1 MRARPAGSSPIRPRG
16 RWLSAALVGAA
27 LILPAGAQAL
37 TLWQA
42 YQAAL
47 GSDPVFASAR
57 AGYTAG
63 LERLPQARANLLPW
77 VTAGGSATYTD
88 TRTRF
93 TNELPRRNTHND
105 AYNYQLSLSQPLFDW
120 TSWQTYEA
128 AKLGVTLTELQLQ
141 VAYQDLLLRLSQ
153 AYFDILAAQDAL
165 TALEA
170 EQSAIAEQL
179 EAAKRNFEIGTATI
193 TDTYEAQARYDLIQA
208 QLLQAE
214 NTLRVRRDS
223 LEKIIGQSAGNL
235 AELPPGTP
243 VPPSVPARVEPWI
256 AQAETEN
263 LGVVQA
269 QVATAVAGRQIEIAR
284 AGHLPEV
291 SLVGSYGY
299 ADGRYRPEAGLAAS
313 GISDGRQRSRSGTI
327 GVQVAIP
334 IYTGGYVSSR
344 VTETVAREQQARY
357 DYENA
362 RREAVR
368 GTREAFLGVNTGQA
382 QIRALEAAEESSR
395 RALQAN
401 ITGYEVGVRIN
412 LDVLNAQQQ
421 LFATQRDLARARYET
436 LMAGLRL
443 KAAAG
448 QLTETDLEALNRLL
462 RPVPV
467 AGAGRP

>member
-1 MRARPAGSSPIRPRG
+1 MPQHPAGSSPTRRPR
-16 RWLSAALVGAA
+16 RWLPAALLGLG
-27 LILPAGAQAL
+27 LILPPGAHAL

-47 GSDPVFASAR
+47 GSDPVFAGAR
-57 AGYTAG
+57 AAYTAG
-63 LERLPQARANLLPW
+63 LEQLPQARAFLLPW
-77 VTAGGSATYTD
+77 VSAGGSATYTD

-93 TNELPRRNTHND
+93 TNELPRRNTYND
-105 AYNYQLSLSQPLFDW
+105 TYNYQVSLSQPLFDW
-120 TSWQTYEA
+120 TSWQSYEA

-153 AYFDILAAQDAL
+153 AYFDILTAQDTL

-170 EQSAIAEQL
+170 EQTAIGEQL
-179 EAAKRNFEIGTATI
+179 EAARRNFEIGTATI

-208 QLLQAE
+208 LLLQAE

-223 LEKIIGQSAGNL
+223 LEKIIGQPAGTL

-243 VPPSVPARVEPWI
+243 APAPEPARIEAWVER
-256 AQAETEN
+256 AQAQN

-291 SLVGSYGY
+291 SLVGNYGY
-299 ADGRYRPEAGLAAS
+299 ADGRYRPEAALAAS
-313 GISDGRQRSRSGTI
+313 GINDGRSRARSGSI
-327 GVQVAIP
+327 GVQIAIP
-334 IYTGGYVSSR
+334 IYSGGLVSSR
-344 VTETVAREQQARY
+344 VNETVAREQQARY
-357 DYENA
+357 NYEDA

-368 GTREAFLGVNTGQA
+368 GTREAFLGVNTGLA

-395 RALQAN
+395 RSLQAN
-401 ITGYEVGVRIN
+401 RTGYEIGVRIN

-421 LFATQRDLARARYET
+421 LFATQRDLARARYDT

-448 QLTETDLEALNRLL
+448 QLTDTDLELLNRLL

-467 AGAGRP
+467 SGAARP

>member
-1 MRARPAGSSPIRPRG
+1 MLLPG
-16 RWLSAALVGAA
+16 GAH
-27 LILPAGAQAL
+27 AL

-42 YQAAL
+42 FQAAL
-47 GSDPVFASAR
+47 ASDPIFASAR
-57 AGYTAG
+57 AAYAAG
-63 LERLPQARANLLPW
+63 LEQLPQARSNLLPW
-77 VTAGGSATYTD
+77 VTAGGNATYSD

-105 AYNYQLSLSQPLFDW
+105 AYNYQVSLSQPLFDW

-128 AKLGVTLTELQLQ
+128 ARLGVTLTELQLQ
-141 VAYQDLLLRLSQ
+141 LAYQDLLLRLSQ
-153 AYFDILAAQDAL
+153 AYFDILAAQDTL

-170 EQSAIAEQL
+170 EQNSIAGQL
-179 EAAKRNFEIGTATI
+179 ESARRNFEIGTATI